1 MQKQFYVFPS
11 QNSVGLKVL
20 LFITLL
26 STALPSLSLAACANY
41 HPQVEQAVRANDF
54 AKLNKLLVMLNQ
66 QRGCRVSYL
75 NGVKR
80 SMAQIAAAKADRLAE
95 QGQLAEAKSWIKR
108 APTIVWQTQAVQGDI
123 AAKRQQWQAAAQYY
137 NQALDLV
144 ADPQATPQAPKFSI
158 IDMLYQLA
166 YEAQILV
173 GNLDAVVSPSGEGR
187 GMMRG
192 NVRGF
197 APRKRLIPIQFTFG
211 RRSMTPTG
219 QKAANRL
226 AAYLK
231 RQKVAQVTLIGHSD
245 SKGRHRVCNRI
256 SRQRAKTVKK
266 YLQKAGVTAKFHTIG
281 KGKKEPIK
289 LTNRWKLKQS
299 QIDAL
304 NRRVEFKIVR

>member
-1 MQKQFYVFPS
+1 MQKRFGVFPS

-41 HPQVEQAVRANDF
+41 HPQVEQAVRSNDF
-54 AKLNKLLVMLNQ
+54 AKLNKLLATLKQ
-66 QRGCRVSYL
+66 QRACRGPYL
-75 NGVKR
+75 NGIER
-80 SMAQIAAAKADRLAE
+80 SLAQIAAAKADRLVE
-95 QGQLAEAKSWIKR
+95 QGQLTKAKAWLKR

-123 AAKRQQWQAAAQYY
+123 AAKRQQWQAAAHYY
-137 NQALDLV
+137 NQALELV
-144 ADPQATPQAPKFSI
+144 ADPEATPQAPKFSI

-173 GNLDAVVSPSGEGR
+173 GNLDAVISPSGEGR

-211 RRSMTPTG
+211 QRSMSPTG
-219 QKAANRL
+219 KKAANRL

-256 SRQRAKTVKK
+256 SKQRAKTVKT
-266 YLQKAGVTAKFHTIG
+266 YLQKAGVTATIKTIG
-281 KGKKEPIK
+281 KGKREPLK
-289 LTNRWKLKQS
+289 LANRWKLKPS